1 MDMNMKKFIIG
12 IQLLLTPLHLT
23 AGDGGDGYVEIT
35 NLSVETITVSFYGC
49 YVIHLCHEVTLPPGY
64 HYKYGYQFLWT
75 TENMIR
81 VKGHVDPSG
90 FRRPIDSEDLGN
102 KNQQVTRCLY
112 FGKDGDPYN
121 TTVGGLRP
129 REGLMCFF
137 NTKDDEE
144 TVRKMVSLYKR
155 RQYEYF
161 KKEKEK
167 EERRTKEEL
176 IRQNEATI
184 QVKIEEFKVYLM
196 KYGMDFCSRQEFHDL
211 FSNYKINFCHD
222 GLTVD

>member
-1 MDMNMKKFIIG
+1 MKKLFFIKLVVG
-12 IQLLLTPLHLT
+12 VQLLLTPLHLT
-23 AGDGGDGYVEIT
+23 AGNGGDGYVEIT
-35 NLSVETITVSFYGC
+35 NLSLETITVSFYAC

-64 HYKYGYQFLWT
+64 HYRYGYQLAWT

-90 FRRPIDSEDLGN
+90 FRRPIDSENLSN
-102 KNQQVTRCLY
+102 RNQHVSRCLY

-121 TTVGGLRP
+121 TTVGGIGP
-129 REGLMCFF
+129 REGLMCFV
-137 NTKDDEE
+137 NKDTEE
-144 TVRKMVSLYKR
+144 TVRMMVDLYKG
-155 RQYEYF
+155 RQYKHLK
-161 KKEKEK
+161 KKEEE

-176 IRQNEATI
+176 IRQNEAAI

-211 FSNYKINFCHD
+211 FAEYKINFCHD